1 MTGPLWV
8 VDHMGS
14 FWEWKEELM
23 IMILEM
29 LEVYATV
36 SIHISKSTF
45 PTWDITTLLS
55 HILIS
60 QMVST

>member
-23 IMILEM
+23 IMIHTNQDHPGSSGKYSQPYYEIK
-29 LEVYATV
+29 TN
-36 SIHISKSTF
+36 
-45 PTWDITTLLS
+45 LS
-55 HILIS
+55 
-60 QMVST
+60 